1 MLTLA
6 FCAETWSIWKLVG
19 DILTIFK
26 IVIPI
31 IIIIMGA
38 IDLGKAVVSSKEDE
52 IKKATGSLM
61 RRFIAG
67 IIIFFIPTIVSVV
80 FNVLDN
86 FGEIRKD
93 YTICST
99 CVSTPSECRAV
110 ALDYCD
116 YNDEGESQLNEE
128 EDNDLPCLSEDE
140 LFPEI
145 IEE

>member
-6 FCAETWSIWKLVG
+6 FCAETWSIWKLIG

-26 IVIPI
+26 IVIPV

-67 IIIFFIPTIVSVV
+67 IIIFFVPTIVNVV
-80 FNVLDN
+80 FGVIDN
-86 FGEIRKD
+86 FNGDVKSD
-93 YTICST
+93 FSVCST
-99 CVSTPSECRAV
+99 CLASPSQCQSASKE
-110 ALDYCD
+110 YCAIAENAAD
-116 YNDEGESQLNEE
+116 CVGIVYDTE
-128 EDNDLPCLSEDE
+128 
-140 LFPEI
+140 
-145 IEE
+145 